1 MSDEQTPVTPAAA
14 PADAHHAGPEV
25 TAHEAAELAT
35 EETVE
40 VAGEIIDAEIVPTP
54 VGSAVSTTPTL
65 PGTPVTSPTGV
76 PAPAFDYTDAGVPTL
91 DYVRDRIEKRWGT
104 AQGSAEIAGAT
115 EAAEQQKKRDEDRA
129 ELAAEK
135 LAEIR
140 RGLTP

>member
-1 MSDEQTPVTPAAA
+1 MSDEQAAA
-14 PADAHHAGPEV
+14 PTPDI

-40 VAGEIIDAEIVPTP
+40 VDGESPAPGGPTATPATPATSDTDDIVDAGIVPTP
-54 VGSAVSTTPTL
+54 PAL
-65 PGTPVTSPTGV
+65 GTAGA
-76 PAPAFDYTDAGVPTL
+76 PAPAFDYTDSGVPTL

-115 EAAEQQKKRDEDRA
+115 EAAEQQKKRDEDR
-129 ELAAEK
+129 EKLAAEK

-140 RGLTP
+140 RGLTT